1 MGVCLGDRDGWAAA
15 IAHAARHRLLALS
28 VSLLPDLSWLP
39 GVSMQLA
46 VQLLFTA
53 GFVIYPEYGVNA
65 FLLPLG
71 LWVSLSF
78 LALMAAVYVRR
89 VDLTKGE
96 VHCLRF
102 EAAELQNQVAD
113 AHGQLAQAEE
123 RHHSLEAELAEI
135 LNLAEDAN
143 RTKTE
148 FLATMSHEIRTP
160 LNGILPILEMLR
172 DTPLNREQ
180 QSWCAPRR
188 VRRGTCCASSTT
200 SSTSPKVESGK
211 LQLES
216 IEIDVRD
223 LVGSVTG
230 ADERQCAQ
238 SQPEAECECRR
249 ERASRGAWRPDP
261 PAADPDQPG
270 EQRDQ
275 VHRGRWHPG
284 GGVTWPDQPE
294 GGRAVVC
301 GGRHRHRYVDGDR
314 RSSVSVVHPG
324 GCLDHA
330 QTWRHRSRAGH
341 LQASGRTD
349 GRQDRCALDPGQGS
363 TFWFLVPL
371 RKSVME
377 VPSARRNLQGCV
389 SLP

>member
-1 MGVCLGDRDGWAAA
+1 MSPLDGQPRPEEPQVVAGDYALQGLIGIESLKHSARLAGLAGGVLLLLVALVAWLGTAATRLDSYWLIWAAA
-15 IAHAARHRLLALS
+15 PALAAAFGGPLLGGQLLSRRFLTRWRLTVVAVMTLSSTAWAFASAIAMGGQPPSLTLLVIASLALS
-28 VSLLPDLSWLP
+28 VSLLPTLSWLP

-123 RHHSLEAELAEI
+123 QHHSLEAELAEI
-135 LNLAEDAN
+135 LNLAEGAN
-143 RTKTE
+143 RAKTE

-180 QSWCAPRR
+180 QKL
-188 VRRGTCCASSTT
+188 VRTAQSS
-200 SSTSPKVESGK
+200 SRHLLRIINDILDFAKVESGK

-223 LVGSVTG
+223 LVGSVT
-230 ADERQCAQ
+230 E
-238 SQPEAECECRR
+238 
-249 ERASRGAWRPDP
+249 
-261 PAADPDQPG
+261 
-270 EQRDQ
+270 
-275 VHRGRWHPG
+275 
-284 GGVTWPDQPE
+284 
-294 GGRAVVC
+294 
-301 GGRHRHRYVDGDR
+301 
-314 RSSVSVVHPG
+314 
-324 GCLDHA
+324 LM
-330 QTWRHRSRAGH
+330 
-341 LQASGRTD
+341 SG
-349 GRQDRCALDPGQGS
+349 
-363 TFWFLVPL
+363 
-371 RKSVME
+371 
-377 VPSARRNLQGCV
+377 SARNHNLKLSASVAESVPHVVRGDPIRLRQI
-389 SLP
+389 L